1 MIHLPRPSRKTIRL
15 PAAGYA
21 LPGTAW
27 LGTIGTAG
35 RVAAFADPALARAV
49 ATLLDDRCTAIGS
62 TLGVYCLMPD
72 HVHLL
77 VQITAG
83 NLIDVVRDAK
93 SRTTRLWWQHGG
105 VGPLWQRSFYD
116 PGLCAPAAY
125 DHAFTYIL
133 ENPVRAGLVPDWPDY
148 PYLGGAFL
156 TPHPATTAP
165 MIGPIAPATTIP
177 ASYPPAGPVPNA
189 SPAPNTVGEGPVP
202 NPGA

>member
-1 MIHLPRPSRKTIRL
+1 MIHLPRPSRNTIRL

-105 VGPLWQRSFYD
+105 TGPLWQRSFHD
-116 PGLCAPAAY
+116 RGLRTPDSY
-125 DHAFTYIL
+125 YHALAYIL
-133 ENPVRAGLVPDWPDY
+133 NNPVRASLVADWTDLPF
-148 PYLGGAFL
+148 LGGASVR
-156 TPHPATTAP
+156 P
-165 MIGPIAPATTIP
+165 
-177 ASYPPAGPVPNA
+177 
-189 SPAPNTVGEGPVP
+189 
-202 NPGA
+202 